1 MTTSQTHLRKA
12 AVLIRSLDS
21 DTAAIML
28 GQLSS
33 EEATSIR
40 AAIRALGPIDSEEQE
55 DVLAEFRRTRPAVG
69 SAASNGVELE
79 LSSHLGVDEP
89 SLPGNFEQKVASAE
103 RFQFL
108 ASASTSVVVR
118 FLAREHAQTIAV
130 VLSHLAPARAA
141 TVLAELPEKLQ
152 AETIERLSV
161 LGETDPESVTVL
173 ERELEAWIATRGDDR
188 GTIARRRETVTNI
201 LAAADDKTRRGIL
214 SKLKTHNSALAEQ
227 IAPER
232 QANAGSERSNAS
244 VSELRRRLS
253 PLQQQG
259 NTPQPP
265 APRPRP
271 PASAPTLPRIPF
283 DQLIHLDNSALV
295 VLLRSVDANVLA
307 IAMAGSREELV
318 DRICGQMPK
327 ATARAFR
334 RELRRLG
341 PTRLSDVEA
350 AQRAVADA
358 AARHFLQRRHAV
370 AAARA

>member
-1 MTTSQTHLRKA
+1 MTTTQTNLRKA

-28 GQLSS
+28 GQLSP

-40 AAIRALGPIDSEEQE
+40 AAIRGLGQIDSEEQE

-79 LSSHLGVDEP
+79 LSSHFVDDE
-89 SLPGNFEQKVASAE
+89 SSIRVDFEHRTAPAE

-108 ASASTSVVVR
+108 ASASTNVVVR
-118 FLAREHAQTIAV
+118 FLAREHSQTIAV
-130 VLSHLAPARAA
+130 ILSHLAPARAA
-141 TVLAELPEKLQ
+141 AVLAELPEKLQ

-173 ERELEAWIATRGDDR
+173 ERELAAWIATRGDDR

-214 SKLKTHNSALAEQ
+214 SKLKSHNSSLAQ
-227 IAPER
+227 QLTLER
-232 QANAGSERSNAS
+232 QTNANAEKSNTS
-244 VSELRRRLS
+244 ISELRRRLS
-253 PLQQQG
+253 PLQPQG
-259 NTPQPP
+259 ITAQPQASSPQPP
-265 APRPRP
+265 AT
-271 PASAPTLPRIPF
+271 TLPRIPF
-283 DQLIHLDNSALV
+283 DQLIHLDNATLTA
-295 VLLRSVDANVLA
+295 LLRSVDANVLA
-307 IAMAGSREELV
+307 IALAGSRDDLV
-318 DRICGQMPK
+318 DRVCGQMPK
-327 ATARAFR
+327 ATARTFR

-358 AARHFLQRRHAV
+358 AARHLLQRRHAV